1 MLVLGFGLVLGLW
14 LGLHP
19 DAALFSVSFVFL
31 ATSLPGVLVIV
42 LGLGLVGHD

>member
-1 MLVLGFGLVLGLW
+1 VLVLGFGLVLGLG

-19 DAALFSVSFVFL
+19 DAALFSVVFAFL